1 MQNRAGTTRQES
13 ISESPEPIKEP
24 LRKIEKIKKE
34 IFNGQFINL
43 ELIADTLVDEYT
55 KLSK

>member
-1 MQNRAGTTRQES
+1 MQNRAGTARQEN
-13 ISESPEPIKEP
+13 ISESTEPIKEP

-43 ELIADTLVDEYT
+43 ELIADTLVDEYK